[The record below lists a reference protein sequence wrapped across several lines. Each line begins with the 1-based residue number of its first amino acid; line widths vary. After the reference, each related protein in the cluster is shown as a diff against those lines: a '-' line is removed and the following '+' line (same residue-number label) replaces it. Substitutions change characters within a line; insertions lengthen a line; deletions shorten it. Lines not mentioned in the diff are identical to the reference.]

1 MNAAQQQSIKH
12 GRSEDRQARC
22 LDLLSAS
29 NEYGIPVYT
38 LRQAIWRGDLPAI
51 RLPSHKNPEGPAR
64 KIFID
69 RRDLDAFIERF
80 KERATQ

>member
-1 MNAAQQQSIKH
+1 MSATQQQSVRH
-12 GRSEDRQARC
+12 ECSENRQARC
-22 LDLLSAS
+22 LDLLAAS

-38 LRQAIWRGDLPAI
+38 LRQAIWRGDLAAI
-51 RLPSHKNPEGPAR
+51 RLPSHKHPEGPAR

-80 KERATQ
+80 KERASE